1 MILIKEN
8 NINGRF
14 LYIPLKLIIIIAFV
28 MPLFKIKTIIFIDI
42 DNDIGFYEN
51 NIDFSNYSSDIKTIA
66 LFYPQIHE
74 IKEKDKIWRQSFTD
88 WKNIKKAKPLY
99 KKHHQPRIPGDANEY
114 LGYYETTTLEIL
126 KKQIKLAKIHGI
138 FGFAFYYFW
147 FSGKSFLEKAL
158 DILLNNKD
166 IDFHFLL
173 IWNNLNW
180 TKNSERDELKVLSCK
195 DYQKNDIENFIKN
208 IKKYLVDTRYININ
222 GKPII
227 GIYEPMKI
235 PNIKETIM
243 ILRKKSKENDIG
255 DIYIIASLIDGNL
268 EEYQNM
274 KLFNGVYQ
282 FSPRDSMNLTLI
294 KLQSNLYLYTA
305 ALYNEFNLS
314 SINLNNFQFYRGS
327 MVEFD
332 DTPNKVKDYAIFK
345 NYSPEQFYRICKK
358 IVEWTENKYNMTN
371 RFIFINAWNN
381 WGEGTYLEPDEKY
394 GYASINALSKAI
406 FHLPYYT
413 NNYNLTYL
421 LTKECKIAVQVH
433 VYYEDLI
440 NEIINVTNNIPI
452 QYDLYISTTSMTKAN
467 NIEEYIKNK
476 SLARNY
482 EIKIYENKGRD
493 VFPFLLQL
501 KEKYKKYKYV
511 CHLHTKKTT
520 FMSFG
525 DEWRQYLYNNLL
537 GNKAII
543 SEILTDF
550 ENNDKIGF
558 IFPEA
563 FHKVII
569 QYGIELTEKD
579 KYYMDFLLKKLYK
592 NSYRIGS
599 QLEFPEGDMFWA
611 KIDSIYQIFT
621 LNLSNDIPQ
630 ENKQVDGTIMHG
642 IERIWLY
649 LVKLNGYSYKKI
661 FKSL

>member
-381 WGEGTYLEPDEKY
+381 
-394 GYASINALSKAI
+394 
-406 FHLPYYT
+406 
-413 NNYNLTYL
+413 
-421 LTKECKIAVQVH
+421 
-433 VYYEDLI
+433 
-440 NEIINVTNNIPI
+440 
-452 QYDLYISTTSMTKAN
+452 
-467 NIEEYIKNK
+467 
-476 SLARNY
+476 
-482 EIKIYENKGRD
+482 
-493 VFPFLLQL
+493 
-501 KEKYKKYKYV
+501 
-511 CHLHTKKTT
+511 
-520 FMSFG
+520 
-525 DEWRQYLYNNLL
+525 
-537 GNKAII
+537 
-543 SEILTDF
+543 
-550 ENNDKIGF
+550 
-558 IFPEA
+558 
-563 FHKVII
+563 
-569 QYGIELTEKD
+569 
-579 KYYMDFLLKKLYK
+579 
-592 NSYRIGS
+592 
-599 QLEFPEGDMFWA
+599 
-611 KIDSIYQIFT
+611 
-621 LNLSNDIPQ
+621 
-630 ENKQVDGTIMHG
+630 
-642 IERIWLY
+642 
-649 LVKLNGYSYKKI
+649 
-661 FKSL
+661 

>member
-1 MILIKEN
+1 
-8 NINGRF
+8 
-14 LYIPLKLIIIIAFV
+14 

-381 WGEGTYLEPDEKY
+381 
-394 GYASINALSKAI
+394 
-406 FHLPYYT
+406 
-413 NNYNLTYL
+413 
-421 LTKECKIAVQVH
+421 
-433 VYYEDLI
+433 
-440 NEIINVTNNIPI
+440 
-452 QYDLYISTTSMTKAN
+452 
-467 NIEEYIKNK
+467 
-476 SLARNY
+476 
-482 EIKIYENKGRD
+482 
-493 VFPFLLQL
+493 
-501 KEKYKKYKYV
+501 
-511 CHLHTKKTT
+511 
-520 FMSFG
+520 
-525 DEWRQYLYNNLL
+525 
-537 GNKAII
+537 
-543 SEILTDF
+543 
-550 ENNDKIGF
+550 
-558 IFPEA
+558 
-563 FHKVII
+563 
-569 QYGIELTEKD
+569 
-579 KYYMDFLLKKLYK
+579 
-592 NSYRIGS
+592 
-599 QLEFPEGDMFWA
+599 
-611 KIDSIYQIFT
+611 
-621 LNLSNDIPQ
+621 
-630 ENKQVDGTIMHG
+630 
-642 IERIWLY
+642 
-649 LVKLNGYSYKKI
+649 
-661 FKSL
+661 